1 LRWRRNEGDLQ
12 AAHPGHARIFVN
24 LGRRLYDLQQLDL
37 RLEKT
42 AETLARVEHHLNH
55 NEALEKAKSELD
67 SIHKEQAVL
76 QERQRAAEYTVDDI
90 QAKLKPIQHRLFA
103 GSVSNPKELGAM
115 QQQANQL
122 KSHIRQEEDKVLDM
136 MGQAESLQ
144 NAAAAKAA
152 IVDRIEREWADK
164 RNELQAEQ
172 AELMAA
178 LESDRKMRDE
188 TLTQIDPA
196 HLQLYERLR
205 QKKQGSAVA
214 KIEQGRCQGCKIT
227 IPVSELTQAR
237 AGELVQCG
245 SCSRV
250 LCVP

>member
-1 LRWRRNEGDLQ
+1 
-12 AAHPGHARIFVN
+12 VN

-42 AETLARVEHHLNH
+42 TEMLSRVEHQLNH
-55 NEALEKAKSELD
+55 NEALEKAKSDLEAIQID
-67 SIHKEQAVL
+67 QAAL
-76 QERQRAAEYTVDDI
+76 QQKQRAAEHAVDDL
-90 QAKLKPIQHRLFA
+90 QAKLKPIQQKLFA

-115 QQQANQL
+115 QQQANQI
-122 KSHIRQEEDKVLDM
+122 KGHVREEEDKVLEM
-136 MGQAESLQ
+136 MGQAEALQ

-152 IVDRIEREWADK
+152 SVDKIEREWAEK
-164 RNELQAEQ
+164 RNQLQAEQ

-178 LESDRKMRDE
+178 LESDQKMKE
-188 TLTQIDPA
+188 EILSQIDPA
-196 HLQLYERLR
+196 HLQLYDKLR
-205 QKKQGSAVA
+205 QQKQGHAVA

-227 IPVSELTQAR
+227 IPVSELSQAR